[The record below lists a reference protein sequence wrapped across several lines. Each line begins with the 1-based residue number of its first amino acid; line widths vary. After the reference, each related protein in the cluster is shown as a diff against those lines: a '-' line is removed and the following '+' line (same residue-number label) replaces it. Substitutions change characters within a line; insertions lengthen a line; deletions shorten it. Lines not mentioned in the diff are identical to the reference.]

1 MAVDYNDSRFE
12 EVEAEKKGAQAE
24 LEKTYDDMISQSDG
38 FYQAQIDASKAW
50 AEEQQKLQNERTDFT
65 IEQINQQKEQANKD
79 YQKEQSASYKDW
91 QKQSNAYGANAEAMA
106 AQGMGNTGYSESAQ
120 VSMYNTYQNRVATAR
135 ESYNQAILNYNNAM
149 KDAQLQNNAALAE
162 IAANALQQQLELALN
177 GFQYKN
183 QLLLDKANQK
193 LTLDQMYYNRRQDV
207 LSQINQENAL
217 AEQIRQYNEN
227 LAEEKR
233 QFDASLE
240 ATKNANGGTI
250 INPDTGKADD
260 ITAALNVDDEK
271 FVAKVNALGYGPLSV
286 SELVDLIESGDVIL
300 GSDGMPYLSPQGFA
314 KKQGVGGAAGAAL
327 KGRASTYL
335 GGA

>member
-233 QFDASLE
+233 QYDATMAENQRQFELE
-240 ATKNANGGTI
+240 YELAKRTSGGTI
-250 INPDTGKADD
+250 INPDTGKSDD

-300 GSDGMPYLSPQGFA
+300 GSDGMPYRSPHA
-314 KKQGVGGAAGAAL
+314 